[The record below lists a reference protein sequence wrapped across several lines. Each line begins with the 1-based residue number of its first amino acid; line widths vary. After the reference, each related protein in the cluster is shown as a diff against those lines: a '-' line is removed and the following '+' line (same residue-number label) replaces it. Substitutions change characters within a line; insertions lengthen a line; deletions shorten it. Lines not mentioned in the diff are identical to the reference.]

1 MLETTFSII
10 KPDAVKRNLIG
21 QIVSRFESQG
31 LKVVASKMLQLT
43 QVQAEGFYA
52 EHKGRDFYEPL
63 IAYMISG
70 PLIVQVLSGENAIAR
85 NREIMGV
92 TNPELQAEGTIRKDF
107 AINVREN
114 SVHGSDSPESA
125 AREISYFFS
134 QTELCLR

>member
-1 MLETTFSII
+1 METTFSII

-31 LKVVASKMLQLT
+31 LNVVASKMLQLSYA
-43 QVQAEGFYA
+43 QAEGFYA
-52 EHKGRDFYEPL
+52 EHKGREFYEPL
-63 IAYMISG
+63 IEYMISG
-70 PLIVQVLSGENAIAR
+70 PLIVQVLAGENAIAR

-92 TNPELQAEGTIRKDF
+92 TNPDLQAVGTIRKDF
-107 AINVREN
+107 ALSMREN
-114 SVHGSDSPESA
+114 SVHGSDSAESA

>member
-10 KPDAVKRNLIG
+10 KPDAVSRNLTG
-21 QIVSRFESQG
+21 QIISRFEAQG

-43 QVQAEGFYA
+43 QAQAEGFYA

-63 IAYMISG
+63 VAYMISG
-70 PLIVQVLSGENAIAR
+70 PIVVQVLAGENAIAL
-85 NREIMGV
+85 NRQIMGA
-92 TNPELQAEGTIRKDF
+92 TNPEKADMGTIRKDF
-107 AINVREN
+107 ALNMREN
-114 SVHGSDSPESA
+114 SVHGSDSPASA